1 MFEPQPLTPEQIERC
16 LNTISPNTFYI
27 MVTSAIVKKE
37 VLSTIRCGDGE
48 KLLMDW
54 CEGIPPSPGDR
65 ELTDDW
71 MKQLGV
77 LGIEKHELH
86 TRLCRAANECTWF
99 GPSISGII
107 RPDFSL
113 YGRFNP
119 RDRYVDNFWCN
130 AWDEEMKINLYKAAG
145 HVLLIHRNSL
155 CADALEI
162 RAKKIGVKV
171 SYLKLDNWQ
180 ETDEVIED
188 AAKVDAPL
196 VIFSAGP
203 ASKFMGQMIASGGR
217 IPKVSLDIGNS
228 VDQWLLF
235 SLHQN

>member
-1 MFEPQPLTPEQIERC
+1 MFEPQALTPEQIERC
-16 LNTISPNTFYI
+16 LDTISPNTFYM
-27 MVTSAIVKKE
+27 MVTSAILKKE
-37 VLSTIRCGDGE
+37 ALSTVRSGDGE

-145 HVLLIHRNSL
+145 HVLLIHRNPE
-155 CADALEI
+155 CADALQV
-162 RAKKIGVKV
+162 RADKIGVKV
-171 SYLKLDNWQ
+171 SYLKLDSWQ
-180 ETDEVIED
+180 ETDDVIEK
-188 AAKVDAPL
+188 AKEIDSPL
-196 VIFSAGP
+196 VIFSGGP
-203 ASKFMGQMIASGGR
+203 ASKYMANVIASQSK
-217 IPKVSLDIGNS
+217 ITKVVLDIGNS
-228 VDQWLLF
+228 ATEWLLY